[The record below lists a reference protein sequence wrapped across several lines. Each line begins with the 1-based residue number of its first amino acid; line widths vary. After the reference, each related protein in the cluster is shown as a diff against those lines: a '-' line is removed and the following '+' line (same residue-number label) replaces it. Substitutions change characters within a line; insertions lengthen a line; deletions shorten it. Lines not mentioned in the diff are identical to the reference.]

1 MIFLAEQYIGKP
13 EWKKY
18 RDKNQGRHDYQIDIG
33 ISLLNYVISLDWDGE
48 PRERP
53 SYMRKGAFK
62 PCECKM
68 CFFCVKGLTNGI
80 TYRSNCGVQMW
91 NTCDDK

>member
-1 MIFLAEQYIGKP
+1 MEINGSRL
-13 EWKKY
+13 
-18 RDKNQGRHDYQIDIG
+18 
-33 ISLLNYVISLDWDGE
+33 GE
-48 PRERP
+48 IEEGSPDDVNEDVALVNRRP

-80 TYRSNCGVQMW
+80 THRPS
-91 NTCDDK
+91 